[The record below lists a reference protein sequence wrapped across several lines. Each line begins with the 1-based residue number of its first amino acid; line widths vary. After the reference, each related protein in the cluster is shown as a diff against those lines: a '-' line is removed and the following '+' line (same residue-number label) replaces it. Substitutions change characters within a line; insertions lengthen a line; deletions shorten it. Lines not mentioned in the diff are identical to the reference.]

1 MRDVVSWWNSLPEKP
16 MKMRTVLDET
26 VTYDKATVISYMEVG
41 NSEGVVEHFGFEP
54 INIAPGDSVR
64 YTATVW
70 EP

>member
-1 MRDVVSWWNSLPEKP
+1 

-26 VTYDKATVISYMEVG
+26 VTYDKATTISYLEVG
-41 NSEGVVEHFGFEP
+41 NADGVVSRFTFAP
-54 INIAPGDSVR
+54 ITLDAGDSVR